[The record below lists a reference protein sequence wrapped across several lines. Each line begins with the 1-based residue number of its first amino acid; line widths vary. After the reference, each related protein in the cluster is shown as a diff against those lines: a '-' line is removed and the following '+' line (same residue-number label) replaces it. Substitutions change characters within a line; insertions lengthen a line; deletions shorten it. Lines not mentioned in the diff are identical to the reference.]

1 MLDFSLNSRTA
12 KAMHAGG
19 RVAEGIVFP
28 MTTMIQQAL
37 GIDLGRG
44 GAIGLWHVTDDATW
58 QSIKAGRLPAMSLG
72 GRAVRE
78 EAGDEYR

>member
-1 MLDFSLNSRTA
+1 
-12 KAMHAGG
+12 MHAGG

-28 MTTMIQQAL
+28 MTAFVQEAL

-44 GAIGLWHVTDDATW
+44 GAIGLWRILDEATW
-58 QSIKAGRLPAMSLG
+58 QGIKAGRLPSMSLG

-78 EAGDEYR
+78 EAGNDYR

>member
-1 MLDFSLNSRTA
+1 MLDFGLNSRAARAT
-12 KAMHAGG
+12 HAGG

-28 MTTMIQQAL
+28 MTDFVQAAL

-44 GAIGLWHVTDDATW
+44 GALGLWRVTDEATW
-58 QSIKAGRLPAMSLG
+58 QGIKAGRLLAMSLG

-78 EAGDEYR
+78 GGRR